1 MTRSEHFKEF
11 LQSIS
16 FRELTLSIDLLVS
29 VYISYFYVNSLMNA
43 STQQLSS
50 VSWLSG
56 LLLQVLIYSVI
67 LIVLSYLLLSF
78 ISDNELNQPPDV
90 REKLEKQL
98 DKFAAELADV
108 EEALG
113 DNTLYNDE
121 NKAKLKELITKQATL
136 TPKLNNVE
144 EELLMALEEMEQ
156 KEQAFADELA

>member
-90 REKLEKQL
+90 REKQINLVGYK
-98 DKFAAELADV
+98 
-108 EEALG
+108 
-113 DNTLYNDE
+113 Y
-121 NKAKLKELITKQATL
+121 KATILQTGICVAIVQY
-136 TPKLNNVE
+136 
-144 EELLMALEEMEQ
+144 
-156 KEQAFADELA
+156 